1 MTDVYLCVKNLFDIG
16 PLTYDNSIQAA
27 HTQLDH
33 PPIFLKQ
40 ETHSQQYCTTGYY
53 QRWVVH
59 LLQSGKSLKWNF
71 LEPSKEVQ
79 TADQRPRSKTQF
91 NIWIWLFK
99 DFFRRRG
106 KSRLCLVIVA
116 QLIEVC
122 CNYHLVIKDQRGR
135 QFINSNVPTLDQ
147 EGTCSS
153 WRLGCWHS
161 CARAA
166 LRGGSALPARS

>member
-1 MTDVYLCVKNLFDIG
+1 MFTFVWRTSFTSGPSLTTTAFKLPMRNWTTRPYSWNKRLIHNYCMTGC
-16 PLTYDNSIQAA
+16 
-27 HTQLDH
+27 
-33 PPIFLKQ
+33 
-40 ETHSQQYCTTGYY
+40 Y

-59 LLQSGKSLKWNF
+59 LLQSSKSLKWNF

-99 DFFRRRG
+99 DFFRQG
-106 KSRLCLVIVA
+106 KSRLGLVIVA
-116 QLIEVC
+116 QLIEVF

-135 QFINSNVPTLDQ
+135 QCPTLDQ

-166 LRGGSALPARS
+166 LRGGSALSARS